1 MRIVIIDGQG
11 GRVGRTSVE
20 KLKARIPDQELVV
33 IGTNSIATANM
44 LKGGAEQGATGEN
57 PIVLAAE
64 TADLIIGV
72 IGIAIPHSL
81 LGEVTPRM
89 AEAIGKSRAKKL
101 LIPSTRCNNTVVGVT
116 ASGLSELTDLAVEA
130 AVGYISEK

>member
-11 GRVGRTSVE
+11 GRVGRTIVE

-81 LGEVTPRM
+81 LGEVTPKM

>member
-11 GRVGRTSVE
+11 GRVGRTIVE
-20 KLKARIPDQELVV
+20 KLKARIPDQELIA

-81 LGEVTPRM
+81 LGEVTPKI

>member
-1 MRIVIIDGQG
+1 MKTIIIDGQG
-11 GRVGRTSVE
+11 GKVGRTIAD
-20 KLKARIPDQELVV
+20 KLKARLPGQELTV

-44 LKGGAEQGATGEN
+44 LKSGAEFGATGEN

-101 LIPSTRCNNTVVGVT
+101 LIPSTRCNNTVIGVT
-116 ASGLSELTDLAVEA
+116 TSSLGELTELAVDA
-130 AVGYISEK
+130 AVDYLSSK

>member
-11 GRVGRTSVE
+11 GRVGRTIVE
-20 KLKARIPDQELVV
+20 KLKARIPDQELIV

-64 TADLIIGV
+64 TSDLIIGV

-101 LIPSTRCNNTVVGVT
+101 LIPSTRCNNTVVGFT

>member
-11 GRVGRTSVE
+11 GRVGRTIVE

-101 LIPSTRCNNTVVGVT
+101 LIPSTRCHNTVVGVT

>member
-11 GRVGRTSVE
+11 GRVGRTIVE
-20 KLKARIPDQELVV
+20 KLKARIPDQELIV

-81 LGEVTPRM
+81 LGEVTLRM

-116 ASGLSELTDLAVEA
+116 AAGLSELTDLAVEA

>member
-11 GRVGRTSVE
+11 GRVGRTIVE
-20 KLKARIPDQELVV
+20 KLKARIPDQELIV

-81 LGEVTPRM
+81 LGEVTLRM

-130 AVGYISEK
+130 AVGYIS

>member
-11 GRVGRTSVE
+11 GRVGRTIVE
-20 KLKARIPDQELVV
+20 KLKARIPDQELIV

-44 LKGGAEQGATGEN
+44 LKGGADQGATGEN

-81 LGEVTPRM
+81 LGEVTLRM

>member
-11 GRVGRTSVE
+11 GRVGRTIVE
-20 KLKARIPDQELVV
+20 KLKARIPDQELIV

-72 IGIAIPHSL
+72 IGVAIPHSL
-81 LGEVTPRM
+81 LGEVTLRM

>member
-1 MRIVIIDGQG
+1 MRIVIIYGQG
-11 GRVGRTSVE
+11 GRVGRTIVE
-20 KLKARIPDQELVV
+20 KLKARIPDQELIV

-81 LGEVTPRM
+81 LGEVTLRM

>member
-11 GRVGRTSVE
+11 GRVGRTIVE
-20 KLKARIPDQELVV
+20 KLKARIPDQELIA

-81 LGEVTPRM
+81 LGEVTPKM

>member
-11 GRVGRTSVE
+11 GRVGRTIVE
-20 KLKARIPDQELVV
+20 KLKARIPDQELIV

-81 LGEVTPRM
+81 LGEVILRM

>member
-11 GRVGRTSVE
+11 GRVGRTIVE
-20 KLKARIPDQELVV
+20 KLKARIPDQELIV
-33 IGTNSIATANM
+33 IGTNRIATANM

>member
-11 GRVGRTSVE
+11 GRVGRTIVE
-20 KLKARIPDQELVV
+20 KLKARIPDQELIV

>member
-11 GRVGRTSVE
+11 GRVGRTIVE
-20 KLKARIPDQELVV
+20 KLKARIPDQELIV

-81 LGEVTPRM
+81 LGEVTLRM

>member
-11 GRVGRTSVE
+11 GRVGRTIVE
-20 KLKARIPDQELVV
+20 KLKARIPDQELIV

-44 LKGGAEQGATGEN
+44 LQGGAEQGATGEN

>member
-11 GRVGRTSVE
+11 GRVGRTIVE
-20 KLKARIPDQELVV
+20 KLKARIPDQELIA

-81 LGEVTPRM
+81 LGEVTLRM

>member
-11 GRVGRTSVE
+11 GRVGRTIVE
-20 KLKARIPDQELVV
+20 KLKACIPDQELVV

>member
-11 GRVGRTSVE
+11 GRVGRTIVE
-20 KLKARIPDQELVV
+20 KLKARLPDQELIA

-81 LGEVTPRM
+81 LGEVTLRM

>member
-11 GRVGRTSVE
+11 GRVGRTIVE
-20 KLKARIPDQELVV
+20 KLKARIPDQELIA

>member
-11 GRVGRTSVE
+11 GRVGRTIVE

-81 LGEVTPRM
+81 LGEVTLRM